1 MKAAAEHN
9 AMSQITRQSFINTI
23 SNGSASGID
32 LDSLTPATQ
41 AALQRA
47 GITTG
52 SLAELA
58 GTDGRISGQDELSRL
73 FDLIDRVD
81 RNGSRNSI
89 ATTARLDSG
98 RLATTLSGGAAE
110 ALQNEIEGARI
121 NRHVRGPTADQLTP
135 SHERA
140 VSSLE
145 AAGFTDIHL
154 AKGTPYYNQTRG
166 PWAAYPYPKSGTA
179 EDSTRTLRDAGCAPC
194 ALAMAD
200 ATLRKSGATPREV
213 ADFAVE
219 GGFSGSPTRFGSDTR
234 GLAKAWAATH
244 DLSYTLAAS
253 RDSGENVDAILRG
266 LQADG
271 VALAGVG
278 PGHFTDKSHVVLING
293 YAKDKDGQEWFFVA
307 NPGQENQ
314 ARRMGL
320 GVDETVQQDVSLD
333 ASVGRVRISRA
344 QLEAELNYACI
355 LERRV

>member
-1 MKAAAEHN
+1 
-9 AMSQITRQSFINTI
+9 MSQITRQSFINTI
-23 SNGSASGID
+23 SNAGASGIE
-32 LDSLTPATQ
+32 LDNLTPGTQ
-41 AALQRA
+41 AALERA

-58 GTDGRISGQDELSRL
+58 GSDGRIGGQEELSRL

-81 RNGSRNSI
+81 RNGSRDSI
-89 ATTARLDSG
+89 ATTARLDNG
-98 RLATTLSGGAAE
+98 RLGATLSGVAAE
-110 ALQNEIEGARI
+110 ALKNEIEGARI
-121 NRHVRGPTADQLTP
+121 NRHVRGPTAQQLTP

-154 AKGTPYYNQTRG
+154 AKATPYYNQTKA
-166 PWAAYPYPKSGTA
+166 PWAAHPYPKNGGA
-179 EDSTRTLRDAGCAPC
+179 EDSTRTLKDAGCAPC

-200 ATLRKSGATPREV
+200 ATLRRSETTPSHV

-234 GLAKAWAATH
+234 GLTRAWAATH
-244 DLSYTLAAS
+244 DLSYTLADS
-253 RDSGENVDAILRG
+253 RDRGENVDAIRRG
-266 LQADG
+266 VQADG

-293 YAKDKDGQEWFFVA
+293 YAKDKQGQEWFFIA

-314 ARRMGL
+314 SRRKGL
-320 GVDETVQQDVSLD
+320 GVDETVQQDMSLD
-333 ASVGRVRISRA
+333 PSVGAVRISRA

-355 LERRV
+355 LERRP